1 MVTPVKLNTPY
12 SYYNTLNP
20 TAPALKPPAA
30 PATPTTTTTNTATPD
45 FSKPVLTKELI
56 TFLQQL
62 VNDTA
67 SGDVGAILGGNSNN
81 VISSVLGSS
90 NKTKTDATSLA
101 GFYDSLVQG
110 AVKGANERAAANAA
124 NFNPIIKS

>member
-1 MVTPVKLNTPY
+1 MVTPVKPNTPY
-12 SYYNTLNP
+12 SYYNTVNP
-20 TAPALKPPAA
+20 TAPALRPPAAPVKPAAA
-30 PATPTTTTTNTATPD
+30 PATPAPTTNTATPD

-110 AVKGANERAAANAA
+110 A
-124 NFNPIIKS
+124 P